1 MAEKHP
7 YVQGPGNLVPV
18 IAQLRKSFPNSVTAD
33 TLRKLGFAPKNE
45 SYVLNVIRF
54 LGLIDQEGSKTERAS
69 NVFKLH
75 EDAEFIEEFR
85 KVVRTAYQDLFELHG
100 EDSWSL
106 DTDKLIS
113 FFRSSDDTSALVGK
127 LQAST
132 FKILASFSGYGE
144 VPTPKTAST
153 KKPAAESKRV
163 TKKAEKSISSI
174 ETPQPAQP
182 TKSTREMRPV
192 GLTVRIEINLPADG
206 DQKTYDRIF
215 KSIKENLL
223 NE

>member
-1 MAEKHP
+1 
-7 YVQGPGNLVPV
+7 
-18 IAQLRKSFPNSVTAD
+18 
-33 TLRKLGFAPKNE
+33 
-45 SYVLNVIRF
+45 VIRF
-54 LGLIDQEGSKTERAS
+54 LGVIDQDGNKTETAS

-75 EDAEFIEEFR
+75 EDAAFTEEFR
-85 KVVRTAYQDLFELHG
+85 KLVRTAYHDLFELHG
-100 EDSWSL
+100 EDSWGL

-144 VPTPKTAST
+144 VPTPKIAST
-153 KKPAAESKRV
+153 KKPAVEGKGV
-163 TKKAEKSISSI
+163 TKKPEKVISDTKIPSSV
-174 ETPQPAQP
+174 QPA
-182 TKSTREMRPV
+182 KSTRETRPF

-215 KSIKENLL
+215 KSIRENLL